1 MMMDKTIGLIFRVR
15 YAKRVRN
22 TSGSNLCQIRGL
34 VFDLDGTLI
43 HSTIDFP
50 LMRHMMF
57 ARMRQSGIPGMMLD
71 GNKSMASNLQAC
83 YRYLDEEGSKDASI
97 SLLSDAARIMNEIEM
112 LKVWQTQAV
121 PGVSEAICR
130 LIDDGYSM
138 AVLTRGSRGYTE
150 AALTAS
156 GLIGYFANI
165 VCRDDYPEE
174 EAKPNPI
181 SLARAAGKLNV
192 AKEKCLLVGDHE
204 MDLECALSAG
214 SSFVG
219 VLSGATNMRTWTRLG
234 DIMIIPDVSY
244 LPDILT
250 RN

>member
-1 MMMDKTIGLIFRVR
+1 MQKGVT
-15 YAKRVRN
+15 N
-22 TSGSNLCQIRGL
+22 TSGSNLCHIRGL

-43 HSTIDFP
+43 QSTIDFP
-50 LMRHMMF
+50 LMRRMMF
-57 ARMRQSGIPGMMLD
+57 VRMRQSGMPDIMLD
-71 GNKSMASNLQAC
+71 GTKSIANNLQAC
-83 YRYLDEEGSKDASI
+83 YHHLYETGSKDASR
-97 SLLSDAARIMNEIEM
+97 SLFSDAARIMNEIEM

-130 LIDDGYSM
+130 LIDGGYSM
-138 AVLTRGSRGYTE
+138 AVLTRGSRRYTE

-156 GLIGYFANI
+156 GLTSYFVNT

-181 SLARAAGKLNV
+181 SLARASGKLSM
-192 AKEKCLLVGDHE
+192 AKEECLLVGDHA

-219 VLSGATNMRTWTRLG
+219 VLSGATDMPTWTRLG
-234 DIMIIPDVSY
+234 DIRIIPDVSY